1 MISVHRADERYVSE
15 HDGITSRHCFA
26 AGAHYDPANI
36 SFGPLLAVDEH
47 LLAPVAGFTE
57 HGHRGVIIAS
67 WVLDGVLRHESGG
80 QQRLVRAGELFLQD
94 ATAGVR
100 HVERNAS
107 GTEKLRFVQTTWL
120 AGADARLDVVTGDVD
135 LAGPVHL
142 YLARGGFSAAR
153 QPLRPGDSLR
163 ADEPVSVTGSGELLA
178 LRWGS
183 IEQRPA
189 AG

>member
-1 MISVHRADERYVSE
+1 MISVHRAAERYVSE

-26 AGAHYDPANI
+26 AGAHYDPANV

-47 LLAPVAGFTE
+47 VLAPGAGFAG

-67 WVLDGVLRHESGG
+67 WVLSGVLRHESGG
-80 QQRLVRAGELFLQD
+80 RQRLVRPGELFLQD
-94 ATAGVR
+94 ATGGVR

-107 GTEKLRFVQTTWL
+107 GSEQLRFVQTTWL
-120 AGADARLDVVTGDVD
+120 AGADARLDVVTADVD

-142 YLARGGFSAAR
+142 YVARGAFSAAGR
-153 QPLRPGDSLR
+153 TLRPGDSLR

-178 LRWGS
+178 VRWGS
-183 IEQRPA
+183 LEQRPA